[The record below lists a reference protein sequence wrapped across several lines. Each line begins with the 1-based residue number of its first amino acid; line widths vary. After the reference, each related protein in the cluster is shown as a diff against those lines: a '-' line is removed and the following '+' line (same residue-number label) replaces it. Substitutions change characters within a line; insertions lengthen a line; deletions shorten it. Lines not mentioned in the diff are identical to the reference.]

1 MASPNA
7 VTVTRTPAY
16 SARIPKTFQQLRLDD
31 EITDFTIHSGKQTFN
46 CHRVILAGSS
56 PVLQAMVRS
65 DMTEASE
72 NKANIDTIPPSVM
85 QLIMEYIYTGE
96 VVVPHEHLQETIK
109 AADYLQLMELKE
121 ICLSDADAALK
132 PSNIVSWYK
141 LADRLE
147 IEKLR
152 SKCAEV
158 MSFSLAEISR
168 FTEFQELDFAEV
180 SSFMSSAQE
189 TDADPD
195 DLLEASM
202 EWINYKPSQRVDCM
216 EEVLQKIELL
226 ECSVECLENEMET
239 HEALL
244 MSRPVVYRVINKA
257 LLQIAKKDVVRKKRG
272 AKRKTQV
279 MLVVIGGQSGWTLGD
294 SNKVCWELNASLQ
307 LEKLCNAPRPS
318 LRMGVCKIPDG
329 FVLTGGE
336 DSTLCSMFVLS
347 THSWKQLQALKFARY
362 AHGSIFM
369 IGRIFVFGGYA
380 SNGCSLGSVHSLA
393 VDGNE
398 WAEEAELPNRVGH
411 PEVVSIENS
420 IFLLDVYGQK
430 LLHMDINT
438 KTWSHRK
445 HIPDSGHYAGAKMV
459 AVRGQIVVAGGKSM
473 IAAQYDP
480 KTDAWCTL
488 NSPTLKHHFGALV
501 GLDKKLYLIA
511 GQNEDRIEEYNV
523 DTKAWS
529 VCDMRVP
536 KQLYHLH
543 ALSLDI

>member
-16 SARIPKTFQQLRLDD
+16 SARIAKTFQQLRLDD
-31 EITDFTIHSGKQTFN
+31 EITDFTIHSGKQSFN

-65 DMTEASE
+65 GMTEASE

-85 QLIMEYIYTGE
+85 QLVMDYVYTGE

-121 ICLSDADAALK
+121 ICLSDADTALK

-158 MSFSLAEISR
+158 MSSSLAEISR
-168 FTEFQELDFAEV
+168 FTEFQELEFAEV

-216 EEVLQKIELL
+216 EEVLQKIQLL
-226 ECSVECLENEMET
+226 ECSVECLENEMEI

-244 MSRPVVYRVINKA
+244 VSCPLAYRVISKA
-257 LLQIAKKDVVRKKRG
+257 LLQIAKKGVVRKKRG
-272 AKRKTQV
+272 AKRKAQV
-279 MLVVIGGQSGWTLGD
+279 MFVVLGGQHGWRAGD
-294 SNKVCWELNASLQ
+294 LNKVCWELNASLQ
-307 LEKLCNAPRPS
+307 LEELCSIPEHPFRF
-318 LRMGVCKIPDG
+318 GVCKIPDG
-329 FVLTGGE
+329 FVLTGGQE
-336 DSTLCSMFVLS
+336 GCTLCSMFVLS
-347 THSWKQLQALKFARY
+347 THSWKQLQALKVKRH

-369 IGRIFVFGGYA
+369 TGKIFVFGGYT
-380 SNGCSLGSVHSLA
+380 SNECSVHSLA
-393 VDGNE
+393 LDGNK
-398 WAEEAELPNRVGH
+398 WTEEAELPNAVAH
-411 PEVVSIENS
+411 PEVVSVENS
-420 IFLLDVYGQK
+420 IFLLDVYSNK
-430 LLHMDINT
+430 LLHMDTET
-438 KTWSHRK
+438 KTWYFRK
-445 HIPDSGHYAGAKMV
+445 RAPGSVSAGARMV
-459 AVRGQIVVAGGKSM
+459 VVQGQILVAGGNKTT
-473 IAAQYDP
+473 AQYDP
-480 KTDAWCTL
+480 KTDTWCTL
-488 NSPTLKHHFGALV
+488 NSPTLKHEFGALV
-501 GLDKKLYLIA
+501 GLDKKLYLI
-511 GQNEDRIEEYNV
+511 GGLNEDRIEEYNLV
-523 DTKAWS
+523 TGTWS
-529 VCDMRVP
+529 VCDMRFP
-536 KQLYHLH
+536 KELYHLH
-543 ALSLDI
+543 ALALDI